1 MANNFKKE
9 LRTIQ
14 KIIKGSPWAKESDMV
29 DVLDEYD
36 RVVSA
41 ENEKSMVKRSAL
53 QILYSSR
60 AIDTLLA
67 VIVKRDFANRR
78 QTPSDPHFTIGSSLH
93 HLKNQGLIGGKHLN
107 VSTFNDLDRN
117 VCDKRN
123 MYLHRA
129 GKFPTLIELRQFISS
144 TLNGIRVISKL

>member
-14 KIIKGSPWAKESDMV
+14 KIIKGSPWAKEPEMAA
-29 DVLDEYD
+29 VLDEYD

-41 ENEKSMVKRSAL
+41 ESEKSSIKRAAL
-53 QILYSSR
+53 QILFSSR
-60 AIDTLLA
+60 AIDTLLTI
-67 VIVKRDFANRR
+67 IVKRDFANRR
-78 QTPSDPHFTIGSSLH
+78 QAPSDPYFTIGSSLK
-93 HLKNQGLIGGKHLN
+93 HLKDKGLAGGNHLN
-107 VSTFNDLDRN
+107 LSTFNDLDRN
-117 VCDKRN
+117 VCAKRN

>member
-14 KIIKGSPWAKESDMV
+14 KIIKGSPWAKEPDMA
-29 DVLDEYD
+29 DVLEEYD

-67 VIVKRDFANRR
+67 IIVRRDLANRR
-78 QTPSDPHFTIGSSLH
+78 QVPPKYLTIEKSIS
-93 HLKNQGLIGGKHLN
+93 HLSNNGLISGKRLDN
-107 VSTFNDLDRN
+107 STDKDLRTR
-117 VCDKRN
+117 VLSKRN
-123 MYLHRA
+123 KYLHRA
-129 GKFPTLIELRQFISS
+129 GVFPSPIELNQFISS
-144 TLNGIRVISKL
+144 TLNGIRVISKMK